1 MPVTRITSRSRS
13 GLATGRTLGSGR
25 HMNASHASKHLW
37 IILKPPEFEKV
48 YRIYLLPGS
57 GQAKQLTNT
66 ATYESWQ
73 FERPIDFLNW
83 LEQKLQTTPKPGGL
97 R

>member
-1 MPVTRITSRSRS
+1 
-13 GLATGRTLGSGR
+13 
-25 HMNASHASKHLW
+25 MNASHDSKHLW

-57 GQAKQLTNT
+57 GQAKQIMAT

-83 LEQKLQTTPKPGGL
+83 LEEQLEHTPDLGGL

>member
-1 MPVTRITSRSRS
+1 
-13 GLATGRTLGSGR
+13 
-25 HMNASHASKHLW
+25 MNASHASKHLW
-37 IILKPPEFEKV
+37 IILKPPEYEKV

-57 GQAKQLTNT
+57 GKAKQLTNT

-83 LEQKLQTTPKPGGL
+83 LEEQLGHTPDLGGL